1 MNTLREY
8 SISKFAEIFNRPVI
22 DSVPFNIEKSIYNWT
37 IRRCKLAGTTPS
49 WENKVFREMY
59 KQKVIN
65 IEKNLKNEKTT
76 LKDRVITGQIITRT
90 IAQLTPDE
98 LFPMGPYAK
107 SIHTQ
112 YIKQMNIDLAYGRLN
127 AKMIGIFKCGKCKSM
142 KTTYYEMQTRS
153 ADEPM
158 TAFITCLDCGKRWK
172 S

>member
-8 SISKFAEIFNRPVI
+8 SISSFAGIFEKPVNDPI
-22 DSVPFNIEKSIYNWT
+22 QFNIEKSIYNWT
-37 IRRCKLAGTTPS
+37 IRKCKAGSDVPS
-49 WENKVFREMY
+49 WENKRFREMY
-59 KQKVIN
+59 KQKIIN
-65 IEKNLKNEKTT
+65 IKTNLKNEKTT
-76 LKDRVITGQIITRT
+76 LKDRVLAGQVITRT

-98 LFPMGPYAK
+98 LFPTGPYAK

-112 YIKQMNIDLAYGRLN
+112 YIKQMNIDLACGRLN
-127 AKMIGIFKCGKCKSM
+127 AKTIGIFKCGKCKSM

-158 TAFITCLDCGKRWK
+158 TAFITCLACGKRWK

>member
-8 SISKFAEIFNRPVI
+8 SISKFAEIFNRPVT
-22 DSVPFNIEKSIYNWT
+22 DSIPFNIEKSIYNWT
-37 IRRCKLAGTTPS
+37 IRRCKSTSTPS
-49 WENKVFREMY
+49 WENKFFREMY

-65 IEKNLKNEKTT
+65 ISKNLKNEETT
-76 LKDRVITGQIITRT
+76 LKARVLSGEVITRT
-90 IAQLTPDE
+90 ISQLTPDE
-98 LFPMGPYAK
+98 LFPTGPYAE

-112 YIKQMNIDLAYGRLN
+112 YIKQMNIDLAYKRLN
-127 AKMIGIFKCGKCKSM
+127 TKTIGIFQCGKCKSM

-158 TAFITCLDCGKRWK
+158 TAFITCLACGKRWK